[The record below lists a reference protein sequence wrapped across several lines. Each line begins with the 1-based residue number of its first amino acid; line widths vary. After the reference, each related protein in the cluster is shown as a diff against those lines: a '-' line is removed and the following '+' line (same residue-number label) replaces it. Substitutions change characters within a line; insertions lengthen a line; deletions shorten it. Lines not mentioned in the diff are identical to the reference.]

1 MILATNKSSM
11 MLTVISH
18 SPNNNSSASYTLLA
32 SCMHAGSRIVR
43 LDRRRSSD
51 SEGSDE
57 WGFEVLARFEEHESM
72 NYGSDVRP
80 LVVGDAGGGEKEK
93 RTVVSTSFYD
103 RLMCVWRV

>member
-1 MILATNKSSM
+1 
-11 MLTVISH
+11 MLTVTFH

-43 LDRRRSSD
+43 LDRHRRSD

-57 WGFEVLARFEEHESM
+57 WAFEVLARFEEHESM

-80 LVVGDAGGGEKEK
+80 LVGNGEGGVGSGAMKGE

>member
-1 MILATNKSSM
+1 
-11 MLTVISH
+11 
-18 SPNNNSSASYTLLA
+18 
-32 SCMHAGSRIVR
+32 MHAGSRIVR

-57 WGFEVLARFEEHESM
+57 WDFEVLARFEEHESM

-80 LVVGDAGGGEKEK
+80 LVGNGEGGVGDGVARKGE